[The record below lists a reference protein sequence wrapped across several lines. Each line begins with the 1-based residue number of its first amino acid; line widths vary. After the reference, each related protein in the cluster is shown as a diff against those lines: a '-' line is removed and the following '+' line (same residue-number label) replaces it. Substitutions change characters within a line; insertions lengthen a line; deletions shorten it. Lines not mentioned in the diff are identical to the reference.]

1 MSDILT
7 GDAGARDWQ
16 TLTDGLRPLG
26 YRQLSQTYI
35 IDGGLHHCPQGN
47 GTPTRALKTPC
58 RHWTALSLPDMLTT
72 TRRDLHPAF
81 WVSMTGTDNF
91 IQKTD
96 PRKPLGYHITYK
108 FTANV
113 FSYPLPSPHK
123 MYANLNVLYV
133 NVLFRCTSRYTQFVN
148 SLNELTN
155 LKSDEK
161 FMTRN

>member
-47 GTPTRALKTPC
+47 GTPTRAFQAPC

-91 IQKTD
+91 IQKSD
-96 PRKPLGYHITYK
+96 PRKPLRYHITYK
-108 FTANV
+108 FTVNV
-113 FSYPLPSPHK
+113 FFLSLTITSQNVCQPECNVRKRTFPL
-123 MYANLNVLYV
+123 YLNGTTAESGSFDIAAKRV
-133 NVLFRCTSRYTQFVN
+133 NKL
-148 SLNELTN
+148 EI
-155 LKSDEK
+155 
-161 FMTRN
+161 